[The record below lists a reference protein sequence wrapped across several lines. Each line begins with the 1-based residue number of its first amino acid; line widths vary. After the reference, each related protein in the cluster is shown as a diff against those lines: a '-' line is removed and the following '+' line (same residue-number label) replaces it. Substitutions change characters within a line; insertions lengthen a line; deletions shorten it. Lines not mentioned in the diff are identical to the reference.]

1 MNCGLL
7 LTSGDRLLL
16 TDGDAFTLTSVCEEA
31 EALAEQGAFGGTPYT
46 RRELDRLIWEEQ
58 LVRLLREDEELLCL
72 V

>member
-16 TDGDAFTLTSVCEEA
+16 TSGDAFTLTSVCEAAATPE
-31 EALAEQGAFGGTPYT
+31 GARFGGSPISV
-46 RRELDRLIWEEQ
+46 RDLDRARWEEQ

-72 V
+72 L